1 MKRLNLEDK
10 MVGLLVIIGAL
21 FRFYNYSNW
30 SLSNDELSAITRLKF
45 DSFAEMIEQGVRLTD
60 MHPVGVQSFLW
71 VWTNLF
77 GVNEVMLRLPFVLLG
92 IACIPLLYLSCRN
105 FFGKFPALLATTAF
119 VGLEFP
125 ILYAQLA
132 RPYSPGL
139 FFSLLVLYS
148 WSEMM
153 WKNNTW
159 NWKTATLFIVGGI
172 GCMYSHYF
180 SFLFAAIVG
189 LAGVFIIQK
198 QNRVKYFV
206 CGILMFLFYIPNL
219 NVFLYQFSIGGLGG
233 SEGWLGPPEGDA
245 IWKYIL
251 YCFNESLFL
260 LISIVALVV
269 LMFFVFNV
277 KFAWTTRHSMA
288 LLFFLLPALIAYFYS
303 VYKNPVFQYSILLFS
318 FPCLLMLMF
327 SWFDTSVL
335 NKKNYAFLTLIL
347 LLVGY
352 NTVIAER
359 FYSTQFFAPFK
370 LVAEKMAEY
379 NSKYGVDKTISTVNV
394 IHPNYI
400 HYYADRFPSSPQF
413 NQYICNQASQFVEL
427 KHMLDTSSAQTMIHG
442 WSNNYHAPEVEMI
455 IAEKFPYLV
464 QYDPFFN
471 AGVMVFSKDSTLPL
485 AKASVT
491 LTTIANDFE
500 AVNWP
505 DDEKFR
511 TDSVAANGKWSMRMN
526 TDQEY
531 SSTFRSSAA
540 NLGLTQGAVYQV
552 SCKYLA
558 DIKLSDV
565 VCVVSIARKDENIIW
580 RGVQLHDFPAQN
592 NTWTTF
598 YAGYKLVE
606 NILPDDEVSIYFMNA
621 SRQKFFIDDVVFRV
635 LEK

>member
-1 MKRLNLEDK
+1 MKRLNFEDK
-10 MVGLLVIIGAL
+10 ILWLLVILGAL
-21 FRFYNYSNW
+21 FRIYNYSSW
-30 SLSNDELSAITRLKF
+30 SLSNDELSAITRLKY
-45 DSFAEMIEQGVRLTD
+45 DSFSEMIEQGVRLTD
-60 MHPVGVQSFLW
+60 MHPIGVQSFLW
-71 VWTNLF
+71 VWTKIF
-77 GVNEVMLRLPFVLLG
+77 GVNEAMLRLPFVLLG

-105 FFGKFPALLATTAF
+105 FFGKFPALLATAAF

-139 FFSLLVLYS
+139 FFSLLVVYS

-153 WKNNTW
+153 WKNNAW
-159 NWKTATLFIVGGI
+159 NWKTASLFIVGGI

-198 QNRVKYFV
+198 QLRVKYFV

-233 SEGWLGPPEGDA
+233 AEGWLGPPEGDA

-251 YCFNESLFL
+251 YCFNDSLFL
-260 LISIVALVV
+260 LLSMVTLVV

-277 KFAWTTRHSMA
+277 KFAWTTKHSMA

-335 NKKNYAFLTLIL
+335 NKKNYAFMTLIL

-352 NTVIAER
+352 NTIIAEK

-400 HYYADRFPSSPQF
+400 HYYSNRFLTSPQF
-413 NQYICNQASQFVEL
+413 KQYICNRASQFVEL
-427 KHMLDTSSAQTMIHG
+427 KQMLDTSTAQTMIHG

-485 AKASVT
+485 ANSPDT
-491 LTTIANDFE
+491 LFTISNDFE
-500 AVNWP
+500 SINWP

-511 TDSVAANGKWSMRMN
+511 TDSIAANGKWSMRIN
-526 TDQEY
+526 ADQEY

-540 NLGLTQGAVYQV
+540 NLGLAKGVVYQI
-552 SCKYLA
+552 SCKYLS
-558 DIKLSDV
+558 DTMLSDV

-580 RGVQLHDFPAQN
+580 RGVQLHDFPAKN

-621 SRQKFFIDDVVFRV
+621 SRQKFFIDDVLFRV